1 MVSLCLARG
10 GIFAI
15 LIATCLIFNPNIVPN
30 VAAFQV
36 ATKNTRSINEK
47 IQNFQ
52 SNHVTRMRTKNRY
65 ETSTSIYSASAAAQ
79 DLLYQDQQDA
89 MLRRAIHEQELLS
102 QNKKVKE
109 LLAPK
114 VKAKPPKAGTGF
126 GGGSSN
132 KINMDP
138 AVRLAAEMA
147 KVVHKEGVLRV
158 NNVLTEETTDNLRK
172 YVLEQQELAADATER
187 DVTTSRTFYGVEN
200 RRKNR
205 CDLQLSLLRGGFAA
219 DCSKSDSDNAN
230 ATYETFALADA
241 LQELLGKDGTLR
253 HLYENLV
260 TPDGEFYELA
270 AVITDPGSNRQT
282 VHPDLPY
289 QAKAPLYV
297 IFLALQDVTVEMGPT
312 SFLLRTHTSK
322 ANDIFNSGDKSQKDN
337 QLLKSDCRL
346 STLKKG
352 DAVMFDARTLHCGNA
367 NEEEDK
373 GGRTRALF
381 NFSFRNPEV
390 QGDLGYK
397 GSIRPGYE
405 GAMSLKDVSDAMAA
419 YGSGDEDPFA
429 KYGNGIK
436 RRGSFY

>member
-1 MVSLCLARG
+1 MVYLFLARG
-10 GIFAI
+10 GSFAA
-15 LIATCLIFNPNIVPN
+15 LIATCLIFNPKILSKNN
-30 VAAFQV
+30 VTAFQV
-36 ATKNTRSINEK
+36 ATTRSKKTKTTNR
-47 IQNFQ
+47 Q
-52 SNHVTRMRTKNRY
+52 SNYVKRTEHKFGLG
-65 ETSTSIYSASAAAQ
+65 TSTSIFSASAAAQ

-114 VKAKPPKAGTGF
+114 LKPKPPKAGTGF

-132 KINMDP
+132 KVNMNP
-138 AVRLAAEMA
+138 AVRMAAEMA
-147 KVVHKEGVLRV
+147 KVVHKEGVLRI

-172 YVLEQQELAADATER
+172 YVLEQQELAADETER

-219 DCSKSDSDNAN
+219 DRSSNADDAGPTN
-230 ATYETFALADA
+230 YESFALADA
-241 LQELLGKDGTLR
+241 LLELLGEDGTLR

-260 TPDGEFYELA
+260 TPNGEFYELA

-297 IFLALQDVTVEMGPT
+297 IFLALQDVTEEMGPT

-352 DAVMFDARTLHCGNA
+352 DAVLFDARTLHCGNA
-367 NEEEDK
+367 NEEE

-405 GAMSLKDVSDAMAA
+405 GAMSLKDVGDAMAA
-419 YGSGDEDPFA
+419 YGSGEDENPFA

-436 RRGSFY
+436 RKGSFY